1 MHPFSGLIQSD
12 AVVEFGAWLDGP
24 RVRPRGLV
32 IFDSTGVAVQDAKIA
47 ELALEQASAPARS
60 DSKL

>member
-1 MHPFSGLIQSD
+1 
-12 AVVEFGAWLDGP
+12 
-24 RVRPRGLV
+24 
-32 IFDSTGVAVQDAKIA
+32 VQDAKIA